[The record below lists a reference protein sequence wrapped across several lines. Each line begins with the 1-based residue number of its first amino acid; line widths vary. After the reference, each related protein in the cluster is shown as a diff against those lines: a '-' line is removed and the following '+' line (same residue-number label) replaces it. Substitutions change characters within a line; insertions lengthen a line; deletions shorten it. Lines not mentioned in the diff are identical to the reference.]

1 MPVTIALAVDV
12 VVEVIHHMSLF
23 PVTPP
28 PPMEAIM
35 EAPGIGLRSGGLKG
49 YSHSLLYLLAISL

>member
-12 VVEVIHHMSLF
+12 VVEVICHMSLF

-28 PPMEAIM
+28 PPMEPIM
-35 EAPGIGLRSGGLKG
+35 EAPGMG
-49 YSHSLLYLLAISL
+49 